1 LFRVGALVAYKG
13 KPAKISA
20 VSTHKYDLSFSD
32 GSSRK
37 VREKDFRYIHPN
49 FSRVNNDC
57 PLADMSVLEG
67 LQTESLTLKELTEW
81 LYDDYSSQN
90 AWCTNL
96 LAEDGLYFFW
106 NKDIL
111 ILRST
116 EQMKALEKQRQEKSL
131 ELESLQ
137 RCADNLQNN
146 IVDVRDSFWL
156 IEIEKVALNQSK
168 HTKVLNVLSIDNTPE
183 KAHEL
188 LLKIEYWSKLFN
200 PYPLRHKIYPN
211 EELTLDFKEVKR
223 KDLTHL
229 KSFAIDNS
237 DSSEADDAISLDG
250 DRVWI
255 HIADVAS
262 QVEIDSELDGYAQKR
277 ASNLYLPDQ
286 TIHMLP
292 SNLSSF
298 CSLGESEKSSVLSI
312 GFNMIDCQISDIR
325 IFQSEIKVVRMSYE
339 EADKALKDNQLLSK
353 LNVLAKFHKA
363 FRNENGAIKLDLPN
377 VDVKLKNKKVDI
389 QAQAE
394 SESRELVA
402 EMMVIA
408 GRVIA
413 QYAIEHKISMPFL
426 TQEIGSFSEDIMENK
441 ENLTATQTFQASRCF
456 KQSKITPKASLH
468 AGLGLSC
475 YVRVTSPIR
484 RYLDLLVQQQLLRF
498 INNQQTLEDSQIK
511 QRITQV
517 NAVISRANKATRQS
531 IEHFKCLFL
540 IQNNN
545 WRGKGIVVDLNG
557 NKATLLIPEI
567 AMITQIKFKSK
578 VQLEDQIELRA
589 VLINLENRSTD
600 FKPLYALG

>member
-1 LFRVGALVAYKG
+1 LFKVGALVAYKG

-20 VSTHKYDLSFSD
+20 VTTHKYDLSFSD

-37 VREKDFRYIHPN
+37 VREKDFRYIHPV
-49 FSRVNNDC
+49 FARVNDQC
-57 PLADMSVLEG
+57 PLANISVLED
-67 LQTESLTLKELTEW
+67 LQAESLSLKELTEW
-81 LYDDYSSQN
+81 LFDDYSSQN

-116 EQMKALEKQRQEKSL
+116 EQIKVIEKQRQEKSL
-131 ELESLQ
+131 EVESLQ
-137 RCADNLQNN
+137 RCVDNLQNN
-146 IVDVRDSFWL
+146 KVDERDSFWL
-156 IEIEKVALNQSK
+156 REIEKVALNQSK
-168 HTKVLNVLSIDNTPE
+168 HTKVLSALAIDNTPE
-183 KAHEL
+183 RAHEL
-188 LLKIEYWSKLFN
+188 LLKTKYWSELIN
-200 PYPLRHKIYPN
+200 PYPERHKIYPN
-211 EELTLDFKEVKR
+211 EELTLDFKEVTR
-223 KDLTHL
+223 EDLTHL

-255 HIADVAS
+255 HIADVAT
-262 QVEIDSELDGYAQKR
+262 QVNIDSELDGYAQKR

-292 SNLSSF
+292 PNLSSL
-298 CSLGESEKSSVLSI
+298 CSLGESEKSSALSV
-312 GFNMIDCQISDIR
+312 GFKMIDCQISDIK
-325 IFQSEIKVVRMSYE
+325 ILQSEIKVVKMSYE
-339 EADKALKDNQLLSK
+339 EADKVLKEDQALSK
-353 LNVLAKFHKA
+353 LNTLAKSHKA
-363 FRNENGAIKLDLPN
+363 FRNNNGAIKLDLPN

-389 QAQAE
+389 QIQTK

-413 QYAIEHKISMPFL
+413 QYATENKISMPFL
-426 TQEIGSFSEDIMENK
+426 TQEVGSFSEEIMQNK
-441 ENLTATQTFQASRCF
+441 ENLTATQAFQATRCF

-475 YVRVTSPIR
+475 YIRVTSPIR
-484 RYLDLLVQQQLLRF
+484 RYLDLLTQQQLVRF
-498 INNQQTLEDSQIK
+498 INNQTTLDDSQIK

-517 NAVISRANKATRQS
+517 NAIISRVNKATRQS

-540 IQNNN
+540 KQNNN
-545 WRGKGIVVDLNG
+545 WCGKGIIVDLNG
-557 NKATLLIPEI
+557 NKATILIPEI
-567 AMITQIKFKSK
+567 AMITQLKLKSK
-578 VQLEDQIELRA
+578 AQLEDEIELRA
-589 VLINLENRSTD
+589 VSINLENRLID
-600 FKPLYALG
+600 FKPL

>member
-1 LFRVGALVAYKG
+1 MFKVGALVAYKG

-20 VSTHKYDLSFSD
+20 VTTHKYDLSFSD

-49 FSRVNNDC
+49 FASVNDQC
-57 PLADMSVLEG
+57 PVADMSVLED
-67 LQTESLTLKELTEW
+67 LQAESLSLKELTEW
-81 LYDDYSSQN
+81 LFDDYSSQN

-116 EQMKALEKQRQEKSL
+116 EQIKVIEKQRQEKSL
-131 ELESLQ
+131 EIESLQ
-137 RCADNLQNN
+137 RCVDNLQNN
-146 IVDVRDSFWL
+146 KVDERDSFWL
-156 IEIEKVALNQSK
+156 REIEKVALNQSR
-168 HTKVLNVLSIDNTPE
+168 HTKVLSALSIDNTPE
-183 KAHEL
+183 RAHEL
-188 LLKIEYWSKLFN
+188 LLKIKHWSELIN
-200 PYPLRHKIYPN
+200 PYPERHKIYPDK
-211 EELTLDFKEVKR
+211 ELTLDFKKVTRE
-223 KDLTHL
+223 DLTHL

-250 DRVWI
+250 ERVWI

-262 QVEIDSELDGYAQKR
+262 QVDIDSELDGYAQKR
-277 ASNLYLPDQ
+277 VSNLYLPDQ

-292 SNLSSF
+292 PNLSSL
-298 CSLGESEKSSVLSI
+298 CSLGESEKSNALSV
-312 GFNMIDCQISDIR
+312 GFRMIDCQISDIK
-325 IFQSEIKVVRMSYE
+325 ILQSEIKVVKMSYE
-339 EADKALKDNQLLSK
+339 EADKALKEDKVLSK
-353 LNVLAKFHKA
+353 LNVLAKSHKE

-389 QAQAE
+389 QIQTE

-413 QYAIEHKISMPFL
+413 KYANENKISIPFL
-426 TQEIGSFSEDIMENK
+426 TQEVGSFSEDIIQNK
-441 ENLTATQTFQASRCF
+441 ENLTATQAFQATRCF

-484 RYLDLLVQQQLLRF
+484 RYLDLLVQQQLVRF
-498 INNQQTLEDSQIK
+498 INNQTTLDDAQIK

-517 NAVISRANKATRQS
+517 NAVISRVNKATRQS

-540 IQNNN
+540 KQNNN
-545 WRGKGIVVDLNG
+545 WRGKGIIVDLNG

-567 AMITQIKFKSK
+567 AMITQLKLKSK
-578 VQLEDQIELRA
+578 AQLEDEIELRA
-589 VLINLENRSTD
+589 VSINLENRLID
-600 FKPLYALG
+600 FKPL

>member
-1 LFRVGALVAYKG
+1 LFKVGALVAYKG

-20 VSTHKYDLSFSD
+20 VTTHKYNLSFSD

-57 PLADMSVLEG
+57 PLSDMSVLED
-67 LQTESLTLKELTEW
+67 LHAESLSLKELTEW

-90 AWCTNL
+90 AWCANL

-106 NKDIL
+106 NKDML

-116 EQMKALEKQRQEKSL
+116 EQIKVIKKQRQEKSL
-131 ELESLQ
+131 EAESLQ
-137 RCADNLQNN
+137 RCVDNLQNN
-146 IVDVRDSFWL
+146 IVDERDSFWL
-156 IEIEKVALNQSK
+156 KEIEKVALNQSK
-168 HTKVLNVLSIDNTPE
+168 HSKVLNALSIDNTPE

-188 LLKIEYWSKLFN
+188 LLKIKHWSELFN
-200 PYPLRHKIYPN
+200 PYLERHKICPN
-211 EELTLDFKEVKR
+211 EKLTLDFKEVSR
-223 KDLTHL
+223 EDLTHL

-237 DSSEADDAISLDG
+237 NSSEADDAITLDG

-255 HIADVAS
+255 HIADVAT
-262 QVEIDSELDGYAQKR
+262 QVEIDSDLDGYAQKR

-286 TIHMLP
+286 TIQMLP
-292 SNLSSF
+292 SNLSSL
-298 CSLGESEKSSVLSI
+298 CSLGESEKSSALSV
-312 GFNMIDCQISDIR
+312 GFRMIDCQISDIK
-325 IFQSEIKVVRMSYE
+325 ILQSEIKVVKMSYE
-339 EADKALKDNQLLSK
+339 EADQALKEDQSLFK
-353 LNVLAKFHKA
+353 LNRLAKSHKA

-389 QAQAE
+389 QTQTE
-394 SESRELVA
+394 SESRKLVA

-413 QYAIEHKISMPFL
+413 QYATEHKISMPFL
-426 TQEIGSFSEDIMENK
+426 TQEVGSFSEDIIQNK
-441 ENLTATQTFQASRCF
+441 KNLTATQAYQATRCF

-475 YVRVTSPIR
+475 YIRVTSPIR
-484 RYLDLLVQQQLLRF
+484 RYLDLLVQQQLVRF
-498 INNQQTLEDSQIK
+498 INNQTTLYDAQIK

-517 NAVISRANKATRQS
+517 NAVIFRVNKATRQS
-531 IEHFKCLFL
+531 IEHYKCLFL
-540 IQNNN
+540 KQNNN
-545 WRGKGIVVDLNG
+545 WCGKGIIVDLNG

-567 AMITQIKFKSK
+567 AMITQIKLKSK
-578 VQLEDQIELRA
+578 AQLEDEIELRA
-589 VLINLENRSTD
+589 VSINLENRSID
-600 FKPLYALG
+600 FKPL